1 MYFIKKNKIITILYF
16 IQEHYGLTIVVCKQ
30 DKLKKNNK
38 NVYKVKLKNNKN
50 IICSDYYY
58 FSLFQNTF
66 FNIFD
71 IPFLYPIVVF

>member
-38 NVYKVKLKNNKN
+38 TSKKSY
-50 IICSDYYY
+50 
-58 FSLFQNTF
+58 
-66 FNIFD
+66 
-71 IPFLYPIVVF
+71 